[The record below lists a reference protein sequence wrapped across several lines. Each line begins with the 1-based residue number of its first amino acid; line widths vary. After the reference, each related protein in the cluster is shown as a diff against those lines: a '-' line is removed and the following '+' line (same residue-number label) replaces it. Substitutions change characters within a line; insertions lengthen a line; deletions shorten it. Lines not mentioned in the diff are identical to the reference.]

1 MGNIKI
7 GRTIA
12 ERREQLESSSER
24 IAAQKKG
31 KKKKTI
37 RIVLAVLLY
46 VFLAGVLAFGIF
58 MILKGNDVSETVE
71 IIKVPVTPTIEVVDE
86 DAGLTGG
93 MMTSRMSEYIGLVEN
108 DFRELG
114 YTPTKAVIPM
124 GSVREVDF
132 YFSDFEGY
140 VKTVVDRGAGVT
152 AEDFGRM
159 IKYLQGIDEMDF
171 EYIDIRVEEKGYW
184 K

>member
-12 ERREQLESSSER
+12 ERRERLESSSER

-31 KKKKTI
+31 KKKKRI
-37 RIVLAVLLY
+37 RVVLAILLY
-46 VFLAGVLAFGIF
+46 VFLASVLTFGIF
-58 MILKGNDVSETVE
+58 LILKGRDVEMVE
-71 IIKVPVTPTIEVVDE
+71 VIKIPVTPTIEVVDE
-86 DAGLTGG
+86 DNNANGNTLTN
-93 MMTSRMSEYIGLVEN
+93 RMNEYIGLAEK

-124 GSVREVDF
+124 GSIREVDF
-132 YFSDFEGY
+132 YFSDFSGY
-140 VKTVVDRGAGVT
+140 VKTVVDRGAGGT

-159 IKYLQGIDEMDF
+159 VKYLQGIDKMDF